1 MRNCTAVAAL
11 IAAGVIKSSLADQ
24 AYLALQS
31 VQSRTPSPSTKERP
45 TPNKEPQEH
54 SDRAPQDAGAPWD
67 EALPDFKEELVEEH
81 ESARPFRGKPKA
93 TGRIRELFGIGTDQV
108 ALLGTSRSGSLPS
121 WSTPTGACAS

>member
-81 ESARPFRGKPKA
+81 ESGNFSASAP
-93 TGRIRELFGIGTDQV
+93 T
-108 ALLGTSRSGSLPS
+108 GTSRSGSLPS